1 MNTQDTNIFWEDL
14 KNTWNAQPE
23 SKRINIEVNQLI
35 NSFKTKVGDFEKQS
49 IENDLKNITA
59 SISDFEKNAIKKDLK
74 FIADLFQKIK
84 SLFIKSNR

>member
-35 NSFKTKVGDFEKQS
+35 NSFKTKVSDFEKQS

-74 FIADLFQKIK
+74 FIADLFQKVK